1 MTSPI
6 IFETDFFVSNLWWI
20 VALGVIL
27 LLLLYYLIDKLL
39 SERKAK
45 KEAIPTI
52 DEGKY
57 LLALG
62 GDENIISHELA
73 GSRIVLT
80 LRSYQ
85 AVDKVLLREAGVA
98 GFIEKSDKLTLV
110 IKDNAAE

>member
-1 MTSPI
+1 M
-6 IFETDFFVSNLWWI
+6 
-20 VALGVIL
+20 GVIL

-62 GDENIISHELA
+62 GDENIISHELV

-110 IKDNAAE
+110 IKDNAAEVYRKIFVDQ